1 MIEFPRPL
9 VEGRLIQRMKRF
21 LADVELPGGEIVR
34 AHCANTGSM
43 KTCGSPG
50 DTVLLL
56 HDPSPTRKLAYTWEL
71 TKTSVGYVGVN
82 TSRPNQVTAR
92 ALELGLIPELSGYT
106 SVRKEVA
113 YGHRSRIDI
122 LLEGPGDQRCYV
134 EVKNT
139 TLLDGKEVRFPD
151 AVTTRGLKHLHELK
165 AMVDGGHRA
174 VMLFFV
180 NRTEGEV
187 FAPAADIDRE
197 YAEAL
202 RLVAKA
208 GVEVLAY
215 RALHSPLGIKLGSKV
230 PVRL

>member
-21 LADVELPGGEIVR
+21 LADVELSGGEIVR

-71 TKTSVGYVGVN
+71 TKTAAGYVGVN
-82 TSRPNQVTAR
+82 TARPNQVTAR
-92 ALELGLIPELSGYT
+92 AVELGLIPELGGYAT
-106 SVRKEVA
+106 VRKEVA
-113 YGHRSRIDI
+113 YGNRSRIDI
-122 LLEGPGDQRCYV
+122 LLESPGRPSCYV

-139 TLLDGKEVRFPD
+139 TLLDGDEVRFPD
-151 AVTTRGLKHLHELK
+151 AVTSRGLKHLHELK
-165 AMVDGGHRA
+165 AMVDAGHRA

-180 NRTEGEV
+180 NRAEGV
-187 FAPAADIDRE
+187 AFAPAADIDRE

-215 RALHSPLGIKLGSKV
+215 RAFHSPKGIELGPRV